1 MPSVTDAERRAPRR
15 DAAENRESL
24 LIAAATT
31 LAAAPDAPLEAIAAA
46 AGLSRRAVYGHF
58 AGRDELVLAL
68 IERGTAR
75 LNAVASTVEH
85 ESTPV
90 AIALLGSRLWG
101 VVEHVR
107 LLAGMALSAPYVERV
122 ASALAPVRE
131 RLALLVARGVV
142 DGTVRDDLPQP
153 LVARLIEESALA
165 VLVESG
171 RTGMPQAEGR
181 RAVMLSV
188 LGTAGLSWHEAGTL
202 IDTTPEL
209 SRPATDAPAL
219 TDPATSEEPA

>member
-15 DAAENRESL
+15 DAAENREA
-24 LIAAATT
+24 LITAAAAT
-31 LAAAPDAPLEAIAAA
+31 LAVTPDASLETIAAA
-46 AGLSRRAVYGHF
+46 AGLTRRAVYGHF

-75 LNAVASTVEH
+75 LNAVAATVEH

-90 AIALLGSRLWG
+90 ALALLGSRLWG

-107 LLAGMALSAPYVERV
+107 LLAGMALSEPYVERV
-122 ASALAPVRE
+122 AAALAPVRE
-131 RLALLVARGVV
+131 RLAALVARGVA
-142 DGTVRDDLPQP
+142 DGTVRDDLRPS
-153 LVARLIEESALA
+153 LLARLIEESALA
-165 VLVESG
+165 VLLESG
-171 RTGMPQAEGR
+171 RTALPQAEAR

-188 LGTAGLSWHEAGTL
+188 LGTAGLSWREAGAL

-209 SRPATDAPAL
+209 TTPEL
-219 TDPATSEEPA
+219 TELATSEEPA